1 MGQLRHSKLPGRY
14 VHYGLLQR
22 LITTQPFTAHFLGAD
37 IHELLSPDL
46 LHQIIKGAFKDHLV
60 DWVEA
65 YINSAFDRA
74 RAAQILADIDRRYVS
89 KILGVTLY
97 SHSATALQLR
107 RPFQAF
113 DVSSKAVNSNNGL
126 AMIQRP

>member
-1 MGQLRHSKLPGRY
+1 MGQLRRNQLPGRY
-14 VHYGLLQR
+14 VHYGLLQW

-74 RAAQILADIDRRYVS
+74 QAARILADIDGRLAPKV
-89 KILGVTLY
+89 LGVTLLTFRY
-97 SHSATALQLR
+97 SIAAAPPFPGLR
-107 RPFQAF
+107 TFQA
-113 DVSSKAVNSNNGL
+113 G
-126 AMIQRP
+126 P